1 MVDTDAYF
9 DVIEEVNGKSFKFYH
24 IHKEGIGW
32 TLSDLDAA
40 HAKDLGLALH
50 HLDSEKDRKTR
61 LIYVFKLI
69 RQIPYATSEE
79 QIYDP

>member
-1 MVDTDAYF
+1 MVDTDAYFINF

-24 IHKEGIGW
+24 FHKEGIGW

-40 HAKDLGLALH
+40 HAKFLGLALH
-50 HLDSEKDRKTR
+50 HLDSEKDWKTR

-69 RQIPYATSEE
+69 LIFGW
-79 QIYDP
+79 IWK